1 MGLKATVYTGPGWSW
16 CERVK
21 VLLQDNE
28 YEIEEKAI
36 NSPFGA
42 SFLEEFQ
49 NKFNETM
56 RTIPQ
61 VVIDDKHIGGYAE
74 VEDLIKGLSSI
85 NKV

>member
-16 CERVK
+16 CDRVK

-28 YEIEEKAI
+28 YEIEEKSI
-36 NSPFGA
+36 TNKGFV
-42 SFLEEFQ
+42 EEFQ
-49 NKFNETM
+49 NKFKETM